1 MTKKT
6 RFAVGAIV
14 VAAGALGLWIYRN
27 AEAHEGPV
35 YRFATVTRGNLESTV
50 SATGSL
56 SAVTTVQVGTQVSGQ
71 VSQILVDFNDR
82 VKKGQ
87 LLARIDPTLQE
98 QAVLDAQA
106 GLVRAQ
112 ADLDRSKAEY
122 DRNKTLYDQK
132 VLTATEFTTAQ
143 YNYTVAQAS
152 VKSAQV
158 ALDRARKN
166 LGYTEIYAPIDG
178 VVVQRNVDVGQTVA
192 ASLSAPQ
199 LFLIANDLSQMQ
211 ILANVDESDIGQ
223 IHESQDVRFTVQAY
237 PNQSFTGKVRQ
248 VRLQSTTTENVVN
261 YTVVVSVDNPKG
273 TLLPGMTAT
282 VEFLTGSA
290 ENALIVPNAA
300 LRFRATPE
308 MMAEAGGRTGA
319 PRTAA
324 DSMAYAARR
333 DSMRR
338 ARAAAEGNTG
348 GQVSGGQASGGQVG
362 QASGGTPGASGGT
375 AASSGTP
382 GATSGT
388 PAASGGAPGAS
399 GAAGATRSRA
409 SGGRGGFA
417 QLWYVGANGKP
428 AVMRV
433 RTGLSDGQNTQVMG
447 ADVKEGMQVIV
458 GTNTP
463 TTTTTQQQQTTTS
476 PFQQQ
481 RRGPG
486 PGGF

>member
-1 MTKKT
+1 MTKIEPITCEEQMTKNT

-27 AEAHEGPV
+27 AEAHEAPS

-50 SATGSL
+50 AATGQL
-56 SAVTTVQVGTQVSGQ
+56 NAVTTVQVGTQVSGQ
-71 VSQILVDFNDR
+71 VSQILVDFNDH

-87 LLARIDPTLQE
+87 LLARIDPTLAQ

-106 GLVRAQ
+106 GVLRAQ

-158 ALDRARKN
+158 ALDRAKQN
-166 LGYTEIYAPIDG
+166 LAYTQIYAPIDG

-211 ILANVDESDIGQ
+211 ILANVDESDIGL
-223 IHESQDVRFTVQAY
+223 IHEDQDARFTVQAY
-237 PNQSFTGKVRQ
+237 PSQTFNGKVRQ

-261 YTVVVSVDNPKG
+261 YTVVVTVDNPKG

-282 VEFLTGSA
+282 VQFLTGSA
-290 ENALIVPNAA
+290 ENTLIVPNAA

-308 MMAEAGGRTGA
+308 MMAAAGVTNATAA

-324 DSMAYAARR
+324 ESLAFAARR
-333 DSMRR
+333 DSIRK
-338 ARAAAEGNTG
+338 ARAAAGGNAGG
-348 GQVSGGQASGGQVG
+348 GQLGGVQGGQGN
-362 QASGGTPGASGGT
+362 
-375 AASSGTP
+375 
-382 GATSGT
+382 
-388 PAASGGAPGAS
+388 GGAPGT
-399 GAAGATRSRA
+399 AGATRSRS

-428 AVMRV
+428 AMMRV
-433 RTGLSDGQNTQVMG
+433 RTGLTDGQNTQVIG
-447 ADVKEGMQVIV
+447 PDVKEGMQVII
-458 GTNTP
+458 GTNSA
-463 TTTTTQQQQTTTS
+463 TTAAASPAAPAS

-481 RRGPG
+481 RRPG

>member
-27 AEAHEGPV
+27 AEAHEAPA
-35 YRFATVTRGNLESTV
+35 YRFATVSRGNLESTV

-71 VSQILVDFNDR
+71 VSQIFVDFNDR

-87 LLARIDPTLQE
+87 LLARIDPTLQQ

-199 LFLIANDLSQMQ
+199 LFLIANDLAQMQ

-223 IHESQDVRFTVQAY
+223 IHEGQAVRFTVQAY
-237 PNQSFTGKVRQ
+237 TNQTFNGKVRQ
-248 VRLQSTTTENVVN
+248 VRLQSATTENVVN
-261 YTVVVSVDNPKG
+261 YTVVVTVDNPKG

-308 MMAEAGGRTGA
+308 MMAEAGITNSA

-324 DSMAYAARR
+324 DSAAFAARR
-333 DSMRR
+333 DSIRK
-338 ARAAAEGNTG
+338 ARAAAGSNAAG
-348 GQVSGGQASGGQVG
+348 GQFAGGQGGQG
-362 QASGGTPGASGGT
+362 NGA
-375 AASSGTP
+375 
-382 GATSGT
+382 
-388 PAASGGAPGAS
+388 APGAG
-399 GAAGATRSRA
+399 GATGATRSRS
-409 SGGRGGFA
+409 SGGRSAFA

-428 AVMRV
+428 AMMRV
-433 RTGLSDGQNTQVMG
+433 RTGLSDGQNTQIMG
-447 ADVKEGMQVIV
+447 QDVKEGMQVIV
-458 GTNTP
+458 GTSTP
-463 TTTTTQQQQTTTS
+463 ATTTTTTQTTTS

-481 RRGPG
+481 RRAGPPG

>member
-1 MTKKT
+1 MTKNT

-27 AEAHEGPV
+27 AEAHEAPS

-50 SATGSL
+50 SATGQL
-56 SAVTTVQVGTQVSGQ
+56 NAVTTVQVGTQVSGQ

-87 LLARIDPTLQE
+87 LLARIDPTLAQ
-98 QAVLDAQA
+98 QAVLDAEA
-106 GLVRAQ
+106 GVVRAQ

-158 ALDRARKN
+158 ALDRAKQN
-166 LGYTEIYAPIDG
+166 LAYTQIYAPIDG

-211 ILANVDESDIGQ
+211 ILANVDESDIGS
-223 IHESQDVRFTVQAY
+223 IHEGQDVRFTVQAY
-237 PNQSFTGKVRQ
+237 PNQSFNGKVRQ

-261 YTVVVSVDNPKG
+261 YTVVVTVDNPKG

-282 VEFLTGSA
+282 VSFLTGTA

-308 MMAEAGGRTGA
+308 MMAAAGVTNATGA

-324 DSMAYAARR
+324 ESLAFAARR
-333 DSMRR
+333 DSIRK
-338 ARAAAEGNTG
+338 ARAAAGGNAG
-348 GQVSGGQASGGQVG
+348 GGQVG
-362 QASGGTPGASGGT
+362 GGPGGQANGV
-375 AASSGTP
+375 
-382 GATSGT
+382 
-388 PAASGGAPGAS
+388 
-399 GAAGATRSRA
+399 AAGATRSRTPGA
-409 SGGRGGFA
+409 RGGFA
-417 QLWYVGANGKP
+417 QLWYVGANGQP
-428 AVMRV
+428 AMMRV
-433 RTGLSDGQNTQVMG
+433 RTGLSDGQNTQVIG
-447 ADVKEGMQVIV
+447 QDLKEGMQVII
-458 GTNTP
+458 GTNAS
-463 TTTTTQQQQTTTS
+463 TTAASPPSTTTS

-481 RRGPG
+481 RRPG

>member
-6 RFAVGAIV
+6 RFAVGAVV
-14 VAAGALGLWIYRN
+14 VAVGAGALWIYRN
-27 AEAHEGPV
+27 AEAHEAPA

-50 SATGSL
+50 SATGAL

-71 VSQILVDFNDR
+71 VAQIYVDFNDR

-87 LLARIDPTLQE
+87 LLARIDPTLQQ

-112 ADLDRSKAEY
+112 ADLERSKAEY
-122 DRNKTLYDQK
+122 ERNKTLFDQK
-132 VLTATEFTTAQ
+132 VLTATEFNTAQ

-166 LGYTEIYAPIDG
+166 LSYTEIYAPIDG
-178 VVVQRNVDVGQTVA
+178 VVVERNVDVGQTVA

-199 LFLIANDLSQMQ
+199 LFLIANNLSQMQ
-211 ILANVDESDIGQ
+211 ILASVDESDIGL
-223 IHESQDVRFTVQAY
+223 IHERQDVRFTVQAY
-237 PNQSFTGKVRQ
+237 PNQTFTGNVRQ
-248 VRLQSTTTENVVN
+248 VRLQSATTENVVN
-261 YTVVVSVDNPKG
+261 YTVVVSVANPKG

-290 ENALIVPNAA
+290 KDALIVPNAA

-308 MMAEAGGRTGA
+308 MMAEAGVSASGTGA

-324 DSMAYAARR
+324 DSAAFAARR
-333 DSMRR
+333 DSLRA
-338 ARAAAEGNTG
+338 ARAASGAGGAGQAAGQAGANGNRAGGTG
-348 GQVSGGQASGGQVG
+348 EARSQVSGG
-362 QASGGTPGASGGT
+362 T
-375 AASSGTP
+375 
-382 GATSGT
+382 
-388 PAASGGAPGAS
+388 
-399 GAAGATRSRA
+399 
-409 SGGRGGFA
+409 RGGFA
-417 QLWYVGANGKP
+417 QLWYLDSTTGKP

-433 RTGLSDGQNTQVMG
+433 RAGLSDGQNTQVMG
-447 ADVKEGMQVIV
+447 PNVKEGMQVII
-458 GTNTP
+458 GTATTTAAP
-463 TTTTTQQQQTTTS
+463 TTTTTS

-486 PGGF
+486 GPGGF

>member
-1 MTKKT
+1 MTKNT

-27 AEAHEGPV
+27 AEAHEAPS

-50 SATGSL
+50 SATGAL
-56 SAVTTVQVGTQVSGQ
+56 NAVTTVQVGTQVSGQ

-87 LLARIDPTLQE
+87 LLARIDPTLAQ

-106 GLVRAQ
+106 GVIRAQ

-158 ALDRARKN
+158 ALDRARQN
-166 LGYTEIYAPIDG
+166 LAYTQIYAPIDG

-211 ILANVDESDIGQ
+211 ILANVDESDIGM
-223 IHESQDVRFTVQAY
+223 IHEGQDVRFTVQAY
-237 PNQSFTGKVRQ
+237 QNQTFSGKVRQ

-261 YTVVVSVDNPKG
+261 YTVVVTVGNPKG

-290 ENALIVPNAA
+290 DNALMVPNAA
-300 LRFRATPE
+300 LRFRATPD
-308 MMAEAGGRTGA
+308 MMAAAGVTNGA

-324 DSMAYAARR
+324 DSAAFAARR
-333 DSMRR
+333 DSLRR
-338 ARAAAEGNTG
+338 ARAAAGGNAG
-348 GQVSGGQASGGQVG
+348 GGQVG
-362 QASGGTPGASGGT
+362 GGQNAGGQNAGGQNAGGQGNGGT
-375 AASSGTP
+375 A
-382 GATSGT
+382 GA
-388 PAASGGAPGAS
+388 GGAG
-399 GAAGATRSRA
+399 GATRSRS
-409 SGGRGGFA
+409 SGGRNGFA

-433 RTGLSDGQNTQVMG
+433 RTGLSDGQNTQVIG
-447 ADVKEGMQVIV
+447 PDVKEGMQVII
-458 GTNTP
+458 GTNTAAA
-463 TTTTTQQQQTTTS
+463 TTNAPSTTTS

>member
-1 MTKKT
+1 MTKNT
-6 RFAVGAIV
+6 GFAVGAIV
-14 VAAGALGLWIYRN
+14 VVAGALGLWIYRN
-27 AEAHEGPV
+27 AEAHVAPS

-50 SATGSL
+50 SATGAL
-56 SAVTTVQVGTQVSGQ
+56 NAVTTVQVGTQVSGQ
-71 VSQILVDFNDR
+71 VSRILVDFNDH

-87 LLARIDPTLQE
+87 LLARIDPTLAQ
-98 QAVLDAQA
+98 QTVLDAQA
-106 GLVRAQ
+106 GVIRAQ

-158 ALDRARKN
+158 ALDRARQN
-166 LGYTEIYAPIDG
+166 LAYTEIYAPIDG

-199 LFLIANDLSQMQ
+199 LFLIANDLSHMQ
-211 ILANVDESDIGQ
+211 ILANVDESDIGL
-223 IHESQDVRFTVQAY
+223 IHENQDVRFTVQAY
-237 PNQSFTGKVRQ
+237 ANQTFVGKVRQ

-261 YTVVVSVDNPKG
+261 YTVVVTVDNPKG

-308 MMAEAGGRTGA
+308 MMAEAGVTNGA

-324 DSMAYAARR
+324 DSVAFAARR
-333 DSMRR
+333 DSLRR
-338 ARAAAEGNTG
+338 ARAAAGGNAGGGPSGSGQNAG
-348 GQVSGGQASGGQVG
+348 GQTAGGQNAGGQSAGGPNAGG
-362 QASGGTPGASGGT
+362 QGN
-375 AASSGTP
+375 
-382 GATSGT
+382 
-388 PAASGGAPGAS
+388 GGAPGAG
-399 GAAGATRSRA
+399 GAGGATRSRT
-409 SGGRGGFA
+409 SGGRNGFA

-433 RTGLSDGQNTQVMG
+433 RTGLSDGQNTQVTG
-447 ADVKEGMQVIV
+447 QNVKEGMQVII
-458 GTNTP
+458 GTNTAA
-463 TTTTTQQQQTTTS
+463 TTTTAPSTTTS
-476 PFQQQ
+476 PFQQQQ

>member
-6 RFAVGAIV
+6 RLAVGAV
-14 VAAGALGLWIYRN
+14 VVAVAAGALWIYRN
-27 AEAHEGPV
+27 AEAHEPPA

-50 SATGSL
+50 SATGAL

-71 VSQILVDFNDR
+71 VSQLYVDFNDR

-87 LLARIDPTLQE
+87 LLARIDPTLQQ

-106 GLVRAQ
+106 GLIRAQ
-112 ADLDRSKAEY
+112 ADLERSKSEY
-122 DRNKTLYDQK
+122 DRNKVLFDQK
-132 VLTATEFTTAQ
+132 VLTATEFNTAQ

-166 LGYTEIYAPIDG
+166 LSYTEIYAPIDG
-178 VVVQRNVDVGQTVA
+178 VVVERNVDVGQTVA

-199 LFLIANDLSQMQ
+199 LFLIANNLSQMQ
-211 ILANVDESDIGQ
+211 ILASVDESDIGL
-223 IHESQDVRFTVQAY
+223 IHEGQDVRFTVQAY
-237 PNQSFTGKVRQ
+237 PSQAFTGKVRQ
-248 VRLQSTTTENVVN
+248 VRLQSATTENVVN
-261 YTVVVSVDNPKG
+261 YTVVVSVENPRG

-290 ENALIVPNAA
+290 ENTLMVPNAA

-308 MMAEAGGRTGA
+308 MMAEAGVTGANGA

-324 DSMAYAARR
+324 DSAAFAARR
-333 DSMRR
+333 DSLRK
-338 ARAAAEGNTG
+338 ARAAVGGGAAG
-348 GQVSGGQASGGQVG
+348 GQ
-362 QASGGTPGASGGT
+362 
-375 AASSGTP
+375 
-382 GATSGT
+382 
-388 PAASGGAPGAS
+388 GGAPNGTGA
-399 GAAGATRSRA
+399 GAARPRT
-409 SGGRGGFA
+409 SGGSRPGAA
-417 QLWYVGANGKP
+417 QLWYVNAAGKP

-447 ADVKEGMQVIV
+447 QDVKEGMQVIV
-458 GTNTP
+458 GSATASASTP
-463 TTTTTQQQQTTTS
+463 AATTTS

-481 RRGPG
+481 RRPG
-486 PGGF
+486 PGGPGGF

>member
-1 MTKKT
+1 MTRKT
-6 RFAVGAIV
+6 RFALGGIV
-14 VAAGALGLWIYRN
+14 IVAGALGLWIYRN
-27 AEAHEGPV
+27 AEAHEAPT

-50 SATGSL
+50 SATGAL

-71 VSQILVDFNDR
+71 VSQIYVDFNDR

-87 LLARIDPTLQE
+87 LLARIDPTLQQ

-106 GLVRAQ
+106 GVVRAQ

-122 DRNKTLYDQK
+122 ERNKTLYDQK

-166 LGYTEIYAPIDG
+166 LAYTEIYAPIDG

-223 IHESQDVRFTVQAY
+223 IHEGQDVRFTVQAY
-237 PNQSFTGKVRQ
+237 PNQNFTGKVRQ
-248 VRLQSTTTENVVN
+248 VRLQSATTENVVN
-261 YTVVVSVDNPKG
+261 YTVVVAVDNPKG

-308 MMAEAGGRTGA
+308 MMAEAGVTNGA

-324 DSMAYAARR
+324 DSAAWAARR
-333 DSMRR
+333 DSLRT
-338 ARAAAEGNTG
+338 ARAAAGGAGG
-348 GQVSGGQASGGQVG
+348 GQFGAGQVNGGQAG
-362 QASGGTPGASGGT
+362 ANRGGTNAAGGN
-375 AASSGTP
+375 GT
-382 GATSGT
+382 
-388 PAASGGAPGAS
+388 
-399 GAAGATRSRA
+399 AGATRPRS
-409 SGGRGGFA
+409 SGSSRGGFA
-417 QLWYVGANGKP
+417 QLWYLGPDGKP
-428 AVMRV
+428 AMMRV
-433 RTGLSDGQNTQVMG
+433 RTGLSDGQSTQVMG
-447 ADVKEGMQVIV
+447 QNLKEGMKVIT
-458 GTNTP
+458 GTNTAA
-463 TTTTTQQQQTTTS
+463 TTTATTTS